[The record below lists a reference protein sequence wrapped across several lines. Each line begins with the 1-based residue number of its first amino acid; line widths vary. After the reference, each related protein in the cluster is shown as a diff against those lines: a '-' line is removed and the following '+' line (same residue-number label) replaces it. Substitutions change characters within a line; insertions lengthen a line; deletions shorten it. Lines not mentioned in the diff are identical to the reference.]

1 MYERAPPSL
10 AAGFKTFSAE
20 RSAIWTACFGVD
32 GAPEAAR
39 RTRLKNAAPLIV
51 FDKCCWHPE
60 MRHRANAT
68 ALAQKHLAKLG
79 LADRDGMLQH
89 RLEHRL
95 ELAGRAANDTEDLG
109 CRSLLL
115 QRLSSLPPCLGKL
128 PPCLVSVTLCFRKL
142 AGPGVQLLLQSF
154 D

>member
-1 MYERAPPSL
+1 MDCL
-10 AAGFKTFSAE
+10 
-20 RSAIWTACFGVD
+20 FGVD

-51 FDKCCWHPE
+51 LDKCCWHPE

-68 ALAQKHLAKLG
+68 ALAQEHLAKLG

-89 RLEHRL
+89 GLEHRL
-95 ELAGRAANDTEDLG
+95 QLARRAANDTEDLG

-115 QRLSSLPPCLGKL
+115 QRLSSL